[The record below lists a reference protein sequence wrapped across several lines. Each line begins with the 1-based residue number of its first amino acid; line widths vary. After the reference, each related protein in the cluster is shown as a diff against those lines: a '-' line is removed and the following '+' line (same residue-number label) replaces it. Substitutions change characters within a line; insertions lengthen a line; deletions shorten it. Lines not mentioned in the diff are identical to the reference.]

1 MFLLQVT
8 PDSDCVVCSDV
19 PKCPACASGSSCVL
33 TVRTCNQ
40 CPVAFCNSTTS
51 TPSPNVDNGNSKI
64 IPGVICGILGLMVL
78 AAAGYYLY
86 KRKYQSKGIKLD
98 NSEEVSS
105 VYAENV
111 IPIAYIPPSL
121 TPQDAHSRMRT
132 SIVSAGTT
140 PLSSPLPKNSTSET
154 LIEFVEDD
162 DDPISEVG
170 TILQATKTTPTTTVI
185 TATRAKPAI
194 VQLNLIKSNGNSS
207 DSSKSSSQ
215 STYSGTSGPNTPK
228 TAKSFLSTPSIAST
242 PGSPTKP
249 GTDAGSNNILPSID
263 IERPST
269 ESTRPQIQEISQQH
283 HLTSP
288 SQDQIEGR
296 QSFGLFG
303 SDEVYDKEPK
313 SPELQRESVVSSTS
327 TNARSTMLS
336 DEGEIMIFWG
346 GDEPPFST
354 VTQNK
359 SSENKA
365 DAEKNSEVEI
375 KKEEI

>member
-1 MFLLQVT
+1 
-8 PDSDCVVCSDV
+8 
-19 PKCPACASGSSCVL
+19 
-33 TVRTCNQ
+33 
-40 CPVAFCNSTTS
+40 
-51 TPSPNVDNGNSKI
+51 
-64 IPGVICGILGLMVL
+64 
-78 AAAGYYLY
+78 
-86 KRKYQSKGIKLD
+86 
-98 NSEEVSS
+98 
-105 VYAENV
+105 
-111 IPIAYIPPSL
+111 
-121 TPQDAHSRMRT
+121 
-132 SIVSAGTT
+132 
-140 PLSSPLPKNSTSET
+140 
-154 LIEFVEDD
+154 
-162 DDPISEVG
+162 
-170 TILQATKTTPTTTVI
+170 
-185 TATRAKPAI
+185 
-194 VQLNLIKSNGNSS
+194 
-207 DSSKSSSQ
+207 
-215 STYSGTSGPNTPK
+215 
-228 TAKSFLSTPSIAST
+228 
-242 PGSPTKP
+242 PTKP

-303 SDEVYDKEPK
+303 SDEVYSNDPK

-354 VTQNK
+354 VTRNK

>member
-1 MFLLQVT
+1 T
-8 PDSDCVVCSDV
+8 I
-19 PKCPACASGSSCVL
+19 
-33 TVRTCNQ
+33 
-40 CPVAFCNSTTS
+40 S

-78 AAAGYYLY
+78 AAAGYFLY

-105 VYAENV
+105 AYTEND
-111 IPIAYIPPSL
+111 IPILYIPPSI
-121 TPQDAHSRMRT
+121 TSQDAHSRMRT

-154 LIEFVEDD
+154 LINFVEDD
-162 DDPISEVG
+162 DPSSEVG
-170 TILQATKTTPTTTVI
+170 TILQATKTIPTTTVI

-194 VQLNLIKSNGNSS
+194 VQLNLIKSNGSSS

-228 TAKSFLSTPSIAST
+228 TAKSFLSTPSVASA

-249 GTDAGSNNILPSID
+249 GTDTGSNNILPSID

-269 ESTRPQIQEISQQH
+269 ESTRPQTQEISQQH

-288 SQDQIEGR
+288 SQESQEQIEGR

-303 SDEVYDKEPK
+303 SDEVYSKDPK

-354 VTQNK
+354 VIQNK
-359 SSENKA
+359 NCENSSENKA
-365 DAEKNSEVEI
+365 DAEKNSEVET